1 MLAVLFGGFLS
12 SGDAVAL
19 HVDTATLLRAPEVD
33 SEFASVVTGS
43 AGRVATLSVSSE
55 ASTIRLYQWS
65 PSGGRFA
72 TAGLR

>member
-1 MLAVLFGGFLS
+1 
-12 SGDAVAL
+12 
-19 HVDTATLLRAPEVD
+19 VD